1 MAPTSDNRFAF
12 RLILIALAAVV
23 LIVVITQYQRRS
35 SKDAGPKESG
45 KEKFPEFFEVES
57 PSSGL
62 PIISQPIK
70 AVDAPA
76 VASGGSVGSL
86 APSDKEVVRPHEP
99 TELDSFKAV
108 DFETESKLPAD
119 CLPRDRLTKD
129 DLLPK
134 DAANSK
140 WAQANPAG
148 QGDVQDQNFLT
159 AGFHIGINTIGQ
171 SLRNPNYQLRSD
183 PPNPR
188 VQVSPWNQTTIEY
201 DSSRRAFE
209 IGNCE

>member
-1 MAPTSDNRFAF
+1 MASTSDNKFAI
-12 RLILIALAAVV
+12 RMILITLAAII
-23 LIVVITQYQRRS
+23 LIVLITQYQKKS
-35 SKDAGPKESG
+35 AQAPATKPAVVGKES
-45 KEKFPEFFEVES
+45 FEQPQDLFNMPPVV
-57 PSSGL
+57 
-62 PIISQPIK
+62 QPIK
-70 AVDAPA
+70 ATEHAPPSTKSTAGSADTSGDA
-76 VASGGSVGSL
+76 SV
-86 APSDKEVVRPHEP
+86 KPHEP
-99 TELDSFKAV
+99 FGLEDYKAV
-108 DFETESKLPAD
+108 DFETESKLPSD

-140 WAQANPAG
+140 WAQVNPAG

-159 AGFHIGINTIGQ
+159 AGFHVGINTVGQ

-209 IGNCE
+209 IGQCD